1 MNGIHDMGGMHGFG
15 PIMKTVDAPQFH
27 EAWERRTMGMVNAA
41 MAGFQFSV
49 DEFRYA
55 IERMAPAHYLDSSY
69 YEHWLE
75 GTLTLLIEKGVFSQ
89 AEFDAQ
95 IADLRTKHE
104 GGQA

>member
-15 PIMKTVDAPQFH
+15 SIMKTVDAPQFH

-55 IERMAPAHYLDSSY
+55 IERMAPAHYLGSSY

>member
-1 MNGIHDMGGMHGFG
+1 MGGMHGFG
-15 PIMKTVDAPQFH
+15 SIMKTVDAPQFH

>member
-1 MNGIHDMGGMHGFG
+1 
-15 PIMKTVDAPQFH
+15 
-27 EAWERRTMGMVNAA
+27 MGMVNAA

>member
-1 MNGIHDMGGMHGFG
+1 MNGVHDMGGMDGFG
-15 PIMKTVDAPQFH
+15 SIIEAVDKPQFH
-27 EAWERRTMGMVNAA
+27 EEWERRTMGMVNAA

-75 GTLTLLIEKGVFSQ
+75 GTLTLLIEKGLFSQ
-89 AEFDAQ
+89 AEFDAR
-95 IADLRTKHE
+95 ITDLRTAYK
-104 GGQA
+104 GSQS